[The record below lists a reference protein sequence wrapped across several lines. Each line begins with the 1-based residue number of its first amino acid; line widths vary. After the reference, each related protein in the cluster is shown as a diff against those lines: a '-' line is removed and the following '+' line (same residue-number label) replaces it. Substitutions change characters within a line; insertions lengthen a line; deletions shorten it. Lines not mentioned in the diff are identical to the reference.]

1 MATKVDW
8 YSLCVIWSRGGMSGR
23 SDGGCKVWVVGWV
36 YGRGFCG
43 CIFVKCVFLG
53 YLDGIFL
60 GQVNGCELGAS
71 DGFFL
76 GNFKWTLSG

>member
-1 MATKVDW
+1 M
-8 YSLCVIWSRGGMSGR
+8 CRME
-23 SDGGCKVWVVGWV
+23 
-36 YGRGFCG
+36 FCG
-43 CIFVKCVFLG
+43 YVFVKGVLLG